1 MRCLA
6 ISPRGN
12 DDICEKFHQNALPQ
26 WDHFGCGLF
35 VSAPCWDGALS
46 MKYLWLDGMTTA
58 VWAKA
63 AYLKWG
69 FEVIGE
75 DRLPKRLKSGHEGMF
90 VLAKDL

>member
-1 MRCLA
+1 
-6 ISPRGN
+6 
-12 DDICEKFHQNALPQ
+12 
-26 WDHFGCGLF
+26 
-35 VSAPCWDGALS
+35 
-46 MKYLWLDGMTTA
+46 MKYIWLAVVTTA

-75 DRLPKRLKSGHEGMF
+75 DRLPKRLKSGHEDKH